1 MTAVSQFDINS
12 NIIRIN
18 MIYSLDSR
26 VSKSDEY
33 NTVYIGFYDYGG
45 IL

>member
-33 NTVYIGFYDYGG
+33 NIMNPMDNPMSNG
-45 IL
+45 L